1 MSDVVER
8 MFFLNYC
15 PGQELSID
23 EAMIKYKGHARGKV
37 RMPNKL
43 VKIGF
48 KVWCC
53 CCSCCGYLCTFQ
65 VYEGRPVDPAS
76 GKSIAEKG
84 MVSRVVNDL
93 TRPLTMYFIWIIF
106 LLVFL

>member
-1 MSDVVER
+1 MKVGVPLVKGSY
-8 MFFLNYC
+8 FLNYC

-37 RMPNKL
+37 RMHNKP
-43 VKIGF
+43 VKMGF

-65 VYEGRPVDPAS
+65 AYEGRP
-76 GKSIAEKG
+76 
-84 MVSRVVNDL
+84 
-93 TRPLTMYFIWIIF
+93 WIQG
-106 LLVFL
+106 VGSPSQKRE